1 MNQRETGSKY
11 EAIAADYLL
20 QNGYGI
26 RERNFH
32 SRYGEI
38 DIIAGKEDLLVACE
52 VKYRSGGRCGD
63 ALEAVDLR
71 KQKKSARRCCTILR
85 GMESAKIHRAGLM

>member
-38 DIIAGKEDLLVACE
+38 DIIAGKRICLWH
-52 VKYRSGGRCGD
+52 VK
-63 ALEAVDLR
+63 
-71 KQKKSARRCCTILR
+71 
-85 GMESAKIHRAGLM
+85 